1 MPKPKKHGAQPTP
14 AHSLT
19 ELKLQHEL
27 TGAWNC
33 HRRHHD
39 LTHHLGG
46 MSPQMKERVTTNKS
60 MYIYIGAKDVHITNF
75 HIHKRKLFNT
85 KAIPTNGLIYIMH
98 T

>member
-19 ELKLQHEL
+19 KLELQPL
-27 TGAWNC
+27 TGAWNS

-46 MSPQMKERVTTNKS
+46 MSPQMKERVTTK
-60 MYIYIGAKDVHITNF
+60 YIVCIYITGAKDCTHNNNSTNT
-75 HIHKRKLFNT
+75 RESS
-85 KAIPTNGLIYIMH
+85 
-98 T
+98 

>member
-1 MPKPKKHGAQPTP
+1 MPKPKKHGVQPTP

-19 ELKLQHEL
+19 KLKLQHEL
-27 TGAWNC
+27 NGAWNS

-46 MSPQMKERVTTNKS
+46 MSPQMKERVTTK
-60 MYIYIGAKDVHITNF
+60 YIVCIYITSAKDVHITSF

-85 KAIPTNGLIYIMH
+85 KAIPTNGLKI
-98 T
+98 

>member
-19 ELKLQHEL
+19 KLKLQHEL
-27 TGAWNC
+27 IGAWNG

-46 MSPQMKERVTTNKS
+46 MSPQMKERVTTK
-60 MYIYIGAKDVHITNF
+60 
-75 HIHKRKLFNT
+75 
-85 KAIPTNGLIYIMH
+85 
-98 T
+98 